1 MDLLYTSHVPAGDG
15 LFPTVFA
22 LHGWGASA
30 HDLLGLAPLFP
41 GRALTLCPQGEVEMD
56 VGPGM
61 KGYGWFQLDPDR
73 PPDEEAFRRAS
84 GKLATFVVEAADL
97 LPVDPERT
105 VVLGFS
111 QGGVMAFDL
120 TLRRPERFAGLI
132 ALSTTLPEILATDL
146 PQLAAQRGFPVLL
159 VHGRRDTMVPVD
171 RAHKA
176 RDILEAL
183 GVDLTYLELDM
194 AHEVSPEALRAIREW
209 LTERGF

>member
-1 MDLLYTSHVPAGDG
+1 MDLLYTTHVPAGNG
-15 LFPTVFA
+15 PFSTVFA

-41 GRALTLCPQGEVEMD
+41 GRTLTICPQGEVEMD

-61 KGYGWFQLDPDR
+61 KGYGWFQLDPDK
-73 PPDEEAFRRAS
+73 PPDEEAFRSTS
-84 GKLATFVVEAADL
+84 GKLSSFVDEAAEL

-111 QGGVMAFDL
+111 QGGVMGFDL
-120 TLRRPERFAGLI
+120 TLRRPERFAGLV
-132 ALSTTLPEILATDL
+132 ALSTTLPEVLAMDL

-159 VHGRRDTMVPVD
+159 VHGRRDPMLPVE

-183 GVDLTYLELDM
+183 GVDLTYLEFDM
-194 AHEVSPEALRAIREW
+194 AHEINPEALRGIREW
-209 LTERGF
+209 LADRGF